1 MKTIFN
7 RLLPTIQ
14 TPTRKVALAAA
25 GIAVAGAGI
34 AAPAIAA
41 GSSHGHPA
49 EAHPAAVTANAG
61 DVTVETPDSK
71 PAAKPAQADSKPAD
85 AKPAQADS
93 KPADSKPAAKPAQ
106 ADAKKADS
114 KPADAKKADSKP
126 ADAKPA
132 DAKPADAKPAD
143 AKKADPKPAA
153 PDAKDLPIDYQVQET
168 FYYCAP
174 ASTRIAASAQGHA
187 LSQDDIAGKLG
198 TTEEGTPSA
207 EDTTRVLNGI
217 NGNGDYH
224 TTSVPDAD
232 PKRADGVKS
241 DVVKAISSGR
251 AVVANIK
258 GTATDTGGTSHDF
271 AGGHYLVVVGY
282 ADQGRTVHIAD
293 PAHVDGHDAYDLAT
307 TDLAKWMATRGYS
320 S

>member
-71 PAAKPAQADSKPAD
+71 RAAKPAQADAKPADSKLGAKPTQADAKAAD

-93 KPADSKPAAKPAQ
+93 KPTDAKPT
-106 ADAKKADS
+106 DAKKVDE
-114 KPADAKKADSKP
+114 
-126 ADAKPA
+126 
-132 DAKPADAKPAD
+132 
-143 AKKADPKPAA
+143 KKADPKPAA

-198 TTEEGTPSA
+198 TTDEGTPSA